1 MGLRNTTLSES
12 QDKTTLNIIEKISD
26 ILKTSSESKDCL
38 WKFFWDCGRSGKV
51 EGVFKATKEEVENA
65 IGKHICFGEILG
77 KHSEVEGTLDDCDCE
92 LISDEPI
99 FVMNSVESG
108 YNPLSYIYEDE
119 DYED

>member
-12 QDKTTLNIIEKISD
+12 QDETTLNIIEKISD

-65 IGKHICFGEILG
+65 IGKHIYFGEILG